1 MPQAELTDAGRVD
14 QVAAAGKMEQS
25 RGGGGM
31 GALAGHRGEVA
42 DTGVDTWQQGIHQR
56 RLAHPGLPDEDAHVT
71 VQRAAQFV
79 HRQAIEGRHLDQRVT
94 QGAVDIQQRIDAFG
108 IALVDQVGL
117 VQQQQRLDAGMFGGD
132 QVTVDQVGVRFGTRG
147 EDDDD
152 AVDVGRHRLEQPAHV
167 RAAQLG
173 AARQLRDDHADALV
187 AGAPDHLV
195 ASHQCR
201 QVGAQVTAGNLAV
214 GGLDLYLNPEMS
226 DHLAGLLR
234 SQVAALQLFH
244 GTRLATGRPGR
255 AFFLDLF
262 DAPALPAGQVA
273 FGHDAS
279 A

>member
-1 MPQAELTDAGRVD
+1 MSGRHSSERRGNCATITPMPWLP
-14 QVAAAGKMEQS
+14 
-25 RGGGGM
+25 
-31 GALAGHRGEVA
+31 ALAG
-42 DTGVDTWQQGIHQR
+42 
-56 RLAHPGLPDEDAHVT
+56 
-71 VQRAAQFV
+71 
-79 HRQAIEGRHLDQRVT
+79 
-94 QGAVDIQQRIDAFG
+94 
-108 IALVDQVGL
+108 
-117 VQQQQRLDAGMFGGD
+117 
-132 QVTVDQVGVRFGTRG
+132 
-147 EDDDD
+147 
-152 AVDVGRHRLEQPAHV
+152 
-167 RAAQLG
+167 
-173 AARQLRDDHADALV
+173 
-187 AGAPDHLV
+187 
-195 ASHQCR
+195 HQCR